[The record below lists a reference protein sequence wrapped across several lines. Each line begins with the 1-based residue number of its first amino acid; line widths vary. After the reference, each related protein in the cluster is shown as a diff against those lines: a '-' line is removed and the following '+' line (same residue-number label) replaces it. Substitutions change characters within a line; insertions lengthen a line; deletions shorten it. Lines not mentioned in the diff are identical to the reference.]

1 MTDTHKRVS
10 RVRRAEIS
18 GQVLHEVT
26 KPEFVTLTGLPS
38 NRRPFKIVRS
48 DTQEDNMST
57 KATKKPATRASRA
70 RRNDSAN
77 NLLSIT
83 FPAAYTDEQILARLD
98 EFGMGEESPYKLTRK
113 DDGTAVAA
121 RDDVSTEGSSIAQVM
136 LTADGI
142 TAQVVRKDGQ
152 EPTPAEGSRLEV
164 TSITFDTSIVSEEQ
178 IESFLSRF
186 DVDTTAVTLDTSVEG
201 KSVLVRSDVTDGTET
216 KQIQV
221 EDGVIFTVKRS
232 DCEDIP
238 EGYVAVVNEC
248 MYGNYGWGHLDFLS
262 ALADR
267 AVCEK
272 LDDASYRLTSVL
284 NNILFNSGLPVEARK
299 VLVQRST
306 EQYAAYINTLLD
318 MLPRQVLV
326 AIDQL
331 QRNDKATTES
341 TMKQPNDNAGQPVTR
356 SDESAATAAAAT
368 AAAAP
373 AAAAAPD
380 AAAAPAAAPAAGTA
394 AGETIT
400 MSRADLEA
408 LMKSTATAAAEEA
421 LARKDTPAL
430 TPEQQAE
437 AEAAAAAAA
446 EDAQPLT
453 RGDFRKMLQEQQQ
466 NTVFVRSD
474 DGDTQVV
481 IRKDSQENKQQRSD
495 GEVFAGVLGNI
506 RKN

>member
-1 MTDTHKRVS
+1 MTDKHKRVS

-57 KATKKPATRASRA
+57 KATKKPASRTSRA
-70 RRNDSAN
+70 RRTDAAN
-77 NLLSIT
+77 NLLSVT
-83 FPAAYTDEQILARLD
+83 FPASFTDEQVIARLD
-98 EFGMGEESPYKLTRK
+98 EFGMGEDSPYKLTRM
-113 DDGTAVAA
+113 DDGTAVAS
-121 RDDVSTEGSSIAQVM
+121 REDLETEGSSIAQVM
-136 LTADGI
+136 LTTDGI

-164 TSITFDTSIVSEEQ
+164 TSVTFDTSIVSEEQ
-178 IESFLSRF
+178 IEAILARF
-186 DVDTTAVTLDTSVEG
+186 DVDTTAVTLDTSDEG
-201 KSVLVRSDVTDGTET
+201 KSVLVRSDVADGTET

-221 EDGVIFTVKRS
+221 ENGVIFTVKRS

-272 LDDASYRLTSVL
+272 LDDAAYRLSSVL

-318 MLPRQVLV
+318 LLPRQVLV
-326 AIDQL
+326 AIDQF

-341 TMKQPNDNAGQPVTR
+341 TMKQPNDNAGQQVARTDTP
-356 SDESAATAAAAT
+356 AAAPAAAAPEATPAT

-373 AAAAAPD
+373 AA
-380 AAAAPAAAPAAGTA
+380 GTA
-394 AGETIT
+394 SGDSVT

-408 LMKSTATAAAEEA
+408 MLQSTATAAAEA
-421 LARKDTPAL
+421 VLARKDTPAL

-437 AEAAAAAAA
+437 ADAAAAAAA

-453 RGDFRKMLQEQQQ
+453 RGDFRKMLQEQQK
-466 NTVFVRSD
+466 NTVIVRSD
-474 DGDTQVV
+474 HGDSQVV
-481 IRKDSQENKQQRSD
+481 IRQDDQETKQKRSD
-495 GEVFAGVLGNI
+495 GEVFAGVLG
-506 RKN
+506 KF